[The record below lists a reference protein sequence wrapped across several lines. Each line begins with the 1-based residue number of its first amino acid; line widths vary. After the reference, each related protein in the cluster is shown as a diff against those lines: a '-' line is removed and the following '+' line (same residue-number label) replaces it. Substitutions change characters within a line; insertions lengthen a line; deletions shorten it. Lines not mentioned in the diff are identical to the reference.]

1 MTKCN
6 ALRIVYAQFLLS
18 LLSLLMTEGKTMLDL
33 NGGQS
38 LHKLTGPSKEGLWFS
53 CFQSP

>member
-18 LLSLLMTEGKTMLDL
+18 LLSLLMTEGTTMLDL

-38 LHKLTGPSKEGLWFS
+38 LHKLTGPSNEGS
-53 CFQSP
+53 VV